1 MKTKVPVGL
10 SNKHVHLSR
19 KDIDA
24 LFGEGYELTIKK
36 PISQPGQFA
45 AEEFVDVVGPKG
57 TIKMRVL
64 GPARP
69 HAQIEILA
77 SDTFKLGVPKV
88 IRDSWDLDGTPGCI
102 LRGPKGEVE
111 IDKGVIVASRHIH
124 MTIPQAKEYGVKD
137 GDIVK
142 VRVPGERGLIFEN
155 VLIRSNERC
164 GLEMHIDIEEGN
176 AAGCKNGDMLE
187 IIRD

>member
-19 KDIDA
+19 KDVDI
-24 LFGEGYELTIKK
+24 LFGEGYELTVKK

-57 TIKMRVL
+57 AIKMRVL

-69 HAQIEILA
+69 HAQIEILS

-88 IRDSWDLDGTPGCI
+88 VRDSWDIDDTPGVT
-102 LRGPKGEVE
+102 LRGPKGEVT

-124 MTIPQAKEYGVKD
+124 MTPAQANEYGVKD
-137 GDIVK
+137 GEIVK
-142 VRVPGERGLIFEN
+142 VKVPGERGLIFDN
-155 VLIRSNERC
+155 VLIRSNDRC

-187 IIRD
+187 IIKG